1 MATFISLVN
10 WTDQGIRNVKDS
22 PDRYEAFKAVAEKA
36 GVKVKGFYYT
46 MGRYDMVLITEASD
60 EAAMAT
66 MLKLCSL
73 GNLRT
78 ETMRSFSVDE
88 MRKFIGKMP

>member
-10 WTDQGIRNVKDS
+10 WTDQGIRNVKES

-60 EAAMAT
+60 EAARR
-66 MLKLCSL
+66 
-73 GNLRT
+73 LRGLPIARWAQAGV
-78 ETMRSFSVDE
+78 ERFEVVLRVRAGSE
-88 MRKFIGKMP
+88 AAG